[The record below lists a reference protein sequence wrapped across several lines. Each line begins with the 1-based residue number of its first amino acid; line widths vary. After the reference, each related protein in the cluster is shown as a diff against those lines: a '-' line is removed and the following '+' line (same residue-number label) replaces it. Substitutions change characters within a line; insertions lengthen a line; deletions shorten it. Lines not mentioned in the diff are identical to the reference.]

1 MTMRRRWWLW
11 VGVLLGLACFGT
23 MKSAYA
29 DKRLQVTV
37 SIVPQQ
43 YFVEQIGGNQVQVTV
58 MVPPG
63 AEPADYEPK
72 PQQMVALASSK
83 IYFAVGV
90 PFESVWLKR
99 FMAANPRILIVH
111 TEAGI
116 AKLPMARELPIE
128 TNPKTGAFVL
138 SPPREP
144 SHEGVKDPHVWV
156 SPPLVMIQARNI
168 LAALVQVDPAHKDLY
183 EANYVRFIAQ
193 LAELD
198 MKIGNMFWE
207 AKSVERKPFIVFHPA
222 WGYFAE
228 AYGLQQIPVQ
238 LGGNEPTA
246 QELQRLIVF
255 ARAKGI
261 KVVFIQPEFSTR
273 SARSIVENIGG
284 RTVVADPL
292 ANDWAKNLL
301 AVAQEMTSATK

>member
-1 MTMRRRWWLW
+1 MTMKRHRWLL
-11 VGVLLGLACFGT
+11 VGLLVGMGCFGT
-23 MKSAYA
+23 IESAHA

-43 YFVEQIGGNQVQVTV
+43 YFVEQIGADQVEVTV

-83 IYFAVGV
+83 VYFAVGV
-90 PFESVWLKR
+90 PFESAWLKR
-99 FMAANPRILIVH
+99 FMAANPRMLIVH
-111 TEAGI
+111 TETGI
-116 AKLPMARELPIE
+116 AKLPMTQELPIE
-128 TNPKTGAFVL
+128 TNPKTGAFVV

-183 EANYVRFIAQ
+183 EANYLRFISQ

-198 MKIGNMFWE
+198 MKIGNIFWGP
-207 AKSVERKPFIVFHPA
+207 KSAERKPFIVFHPA
-222 WGYFAE
+222 WAYFAA

-246 QELQRLIVF
+246 QELKRLILF

-273 SARSIVENIGG
+273 SARAIVENIGG
-284 RTVVADPL
+284 RSVVADPL
-292 ANDWAKNLL
+292 AKDWAKNLL
-301 AVAQEMTSATK
+301 VVAQQMRNATK